1 MTEADPMTEAVY
13 VVGDLHGQF
22 EKVTQ
27 LLRSTNII
35 GNDLTWQAG
44 TATLC
49 FMGDFCDR
57 GPDGIKCIELAMS
70 LEVQAQA
77 AGGRVIS
84 LLGNHEVMLL
94 AAHLFGNMPDSEWG
108 EKLIDVWLRNGGI
121 SNDFDR
127 LTDEHIHW
135 LSNLPGMVRIGDT
148 LLIHSDALFY
158 MSYGDTVDEVNESF
172 AYILTQNSPAIW
184 IRLLNEFTER
194 SAFADLRESGVERA
208 TYFLEAFEAKRII
221 HGHTPISS
229 ITREPANEIVQPHIY
244 AEGRCINVDGGMYLG
259 GQGFV
264 CQLIFKSQYANEEQ
278 PDSVLG

>member
-1 MTEADPMTEAVY
+1 MTEAVY

-27 LLRSTNII
+27 LLQSTNII
-35 GNDLTWQAG
+35 SSDLTWQAG
-44 TATLC
+44 TSTLC

-70 LEVQAQA
+70 LEQQAQA

-94 AAHLFGNMPDSEWG
+94 AAHLFGNIPDSEWG

-121 SNDFDR
+121 SNDFDN
-127 LTDEHIHW
+127 LTTQHIEW
-135 LSNLPGMVRIGDT
+135 LSNLPGMVQIGDT

-158 MSYGDTVDEVNESF
+158 MSYGDTVEEVNESF
-172 AYILTQNSPAIW
+172 NYILTQDSPAIW

-194 SAFADLRESGVERA
+194 AAFADMSESGAEKA
-208 TYFLEAFEAKRII
+208 TSFLEAFNAKRII
-221 HGHTPISS
+221 HGHTPISTV
-229 ITREPANEIVQPHIY
+229 TREAASAIVQPHVY

-259 GQGFV
+259 GSGFV
-264 CQLIFKSQYANEEQ
+264 CQLIFKGQDTDEQQ
-278 PDSVLG
+278 PDSVSN